1 MWFKRKSEPGSR
13 KRTEV
18 VEGFGYLLEWAPDG
32 MVIVDG
38 QGRIVQVN
46 AQTEQLFGYSR
57 EELVGKP
64 IEVLIPARFRDR
76 HPAEREAYVAHPRIR
91 PMGAGLEL
99 FGLRK
104 DGSEFP
110 VEISLS
116 PLQTDE
122 GMLVL
127 SAIRDSTVRKQT
139 ESQLKVLNEAL
150 QRRAA
155 QLRKLASELTQAEQ
169 RERRRLAS
177 VLHDHLQQ
185 LLVAARLKLSMSRR
199 SPDMIEEVDSL
210 LEEVI
215 KASRSLAV
223 ELSPPVLNRQGL
235 GAALRWLGQQTADK
249 HGLAVEVQA
258 DPNAEPADEDMRSQL
273 FQAVRELLFN
283 VVKHAQSSQAT
294 VELTTTENQGV
305 RITVTDNGVGFDPAD
320 LEANSTHGFGLF
332 SIGERLQVIDGRMEV
347 ASQPGQGTRI
357 TLEIPHACSAA
368 EPTTATVAPA
378 ATDSGTTATEVH
390 GFAPE
395 EPIRVLLAD
404 DHAILRQG
412 LARLLRQ
419 QAGIEV
425 VGDAADGQQAVEA
438 ALRLKPDVV
447 LMDVTMPHVD
457 GIEATRHITREL
469 PDVRVI
475 GLSMHEEEDA
485 ATAMH
490 MAGAVAYLRKDSPS
504 EALVSTI
511 LAQRAAAS

>member
-1 MWFKRKSEPGSR
+1 MWSKRGSEPEAR
-13 KRTEV
+13 KRAQV

-57 EELVGKP
+57 EELAGKP
-64 IEVLIPARFRDR
+64 IEILIPSRFREQ

-127 SAIRDSTVRKQT
+127 SAIRDSTERKQT
-139 ESQLKVLNEAL
+139 ENQLKILNEAL
-150 QRRAA
+150 KRRAA

-185 LLVAARLKLSMSRR
+185 LVVAARLKLSMCRR
-199 SPDMIEEVDSL
+199 SPEQIEEVDSL
-210 LEEVI
+210 LEEII
-215 KASRSLAV
+215 KVSRSLAV

-235 GAALRWLGQQTADK
+235 GAALRWLGQQMAEK
-249 HGLAVEVQA
+249 QGLDVEVQA
-258 DPNAEPADEDMRSQL
+258 DPNAEPAGEDMRAQL

-283 VVKHAQSSQAT
+283 VVKHAQSPQAK
-294 VELTTTENQGV
+294 VELTIAENQGV
-305 RITVTDNGVGFDPAD
+305 RITVTDNGVGFDPAE
-320 LEANSTHGFGLF
+320 LEANSAHGFGLF

-347 ASQPGQGTRI
+347 ASGRGQGTRI
-357 TLEIPHACSAA
+357 TLEVPHARPAAESAA
-368 EPTTATVAPA
+368 AAAAPA
-378 ATDSGTTATEVH
+378 STGADAVSESHPLVH
-390 GFAPE
+390 E
-395 EPIRVLLAD
+395 ERVRVLLAD

-419 QAGIEV
+419 HTGIEV
-425 VGDAADGQQAVEA
+425 VGDAADGRQAVEA
-438 ALRLKPDVV
+438 ARRLKPDVV

-457 GIEATRHITREL
+457 GIEATRHITNEL
-469 PDVRVI
+469 PEVRVI
-475 GLSMHEEEDA
+475 GLSMHEEEEA

-490 MAGAVAYLRKDSPS
+490 NAGAVAYLRKDAPS

-511 LAQRAAAS
+511 LAQRATAS